1 MMLQRSARNGVPV
14 QKLEMNSFLLTPQ
27 QSDGFLVSTKR
38 PMAETIRE
46 ENKPYASRYV
56 N

>member
-1 MMLQRSARNGVPV
+1 MALQRDARNGVPV
-14 QKLEMNSFLLTPQ
+14 IKLEMNSFLLTAQ

-38 PMAETIRE
+38 PTAETNRE